1 MLPAWMIVIVFIFGS
16 IIGSFLNALIYRLP
30 RNISLLNP
38 SKSICPKCKHS
49 LGALDLIPV
58 VSWCIQGGKCR
69 YCRARIS
76 PRYLLVELATGG
88 AWAVLWYQYYYNQED
103 AIRFFGFALAV
114 SVLIAIFLIDLEL
127 YLIPEQ
133 LNAALLFIGL
143 GINFALISVHDP
155 LAFQFGLPSA
165 IVGALGGF
173 FALWLITFIGRVLF
187 GKDAMGHGD
196 IKMARGIGAVL
207 FLWAALVSFGL
218 AVLLG
223 AVLGVLQVVFS
234 LKSNPAETSGAD
246 RGVEPQEHKP
256 ESLRSLM
263 WCGLGY
269 LLVIDVIGLFYQP
282 LYKWWFGEDPFE
294 PPEDLETFEAE
305 RTVIPFGP
313 YLALS
318 ALLVILFQEQIF
330 GLLELYAQW
339 AGLTGDPGLG
349 TPNGL

>member
-1 MLPAWMIVIVFIFGS
+1 VLPAWVIGIVFIFGS

-38 SKSICPKCKHS
+38 SKSICPKCKHT
-49 LGALDLIPV
+49 LGALDLIPIL
-58 VSWCIQGGKCR
+58 SWCIQGGNCR
-69 YCRARIS
+69 YCKAHIS

-103 AIRFFGFALAV
+103 VIRFFGFALAV

-143 GINFALISVHDP
+143 GINFALILVSDP
-155 LAFQFGLPSA
+155 SAFQFGLPSA
-165 IVGALGGF
+165 IVGALGGLF
-173 FALWLITFIGRVLF
+173 TLWLITFIGRVLF

-223 AVLGVLQVVFS
+223 AVLGALQVAFS
-234 LKSNPAETSGAD
+234 LKSKPADPAD
-246 RGVEPQEHKP
+246 FNRLEGPEENEP
-256 ESLRSLM
+256 ESLRSLL

-269 LLVIDVIGLFYQP
+269 LLVIDVIGQFYRP

-294 PPEDLETFEAE
+294 PPEDLETFQAE

-330 GLLELYAQW
+330 GLLDMYAQW
-339 AGLTGDPGLG
+339 AGLTREHGLG